1 MKNKKL
7 SVLARII
14 TVLCGSALIIVL
26 FVPLW
31 QIELAAPQY
40 PEGLV
45 LKMYPN
51 KLGGNVDV
59 INGLNHYI
67 GMKTLHANNFMEFT
81 VLPYIIGF
89 FAAFCFWVAVISKRK
104 WLLGLLVSFFLFGVI
119 SMTDFYRWNY
129 NYGHD
134 LDPNAAIQVPGMSYQ
149 PPILGYKQLLNFG
162 AYSTP
167 DTGGW
172 IVIGVGLLLLFAFII
187 QFKKKEKPAMKTVN
201 KKLTTALASLL
212 IFVLISCNSDPKPI
226 TLGQDACSFCK
237 MSIADNHFGA
247 EIMTKKGKVYKFD
260 DMHCIAGFIKS
271 NEVATSDIKEI
282 WLVNYSEP
290 HNFIPAQKAFLLR
303 SPELHS
309 PMGANIANF
318 DDESKLKDVMKN
330 KKGEELTWD
339 QFISEK

>member
-7 SVLARII
+7 SVPARII
-14 TVLCGSALIIVL
+14 TVISGLSLIVVL

-51 KLGGNVDV
+51 KLGGNVEV

-81 VLPYIIGF
+81 VLPYIVGF
-89 FAAFCFWVAVISKRK
+89 FAAFCFLVAIVNKRK
-104 WLLGLLVSFFLFGVI
+104 WLLALLISFFLFGVI
-119 SMTDFYRWNY
+119 SMVDFYRWNY

-134 LDPNAAIQVPGMSYQ
+134 LDPNAPIQVPGMSYQ

-162 AYSTP
+162 AYSIP
-167 DTGGW
+167 DIGGW
-172 IVIGVGLLLLFAFII
+172 IFIGAGLLLLFAFII
-187 QFKKKEKPAMKTVN
+187 QLKKKEKPAMKTVN
-201 KKLTTALASLL
+201 KKLATALAGLL
-212 IFVLISCNSDPKPI
+212 IFGLISCNSGPQPI
-226 TLGQDACSFCK
+226 RLGQDACSFCK

-247 EIMTKKGKVYKFD
+247 EIITKKGKIYKFD
-260 DMHCIAGFIKS
+260 DMHCIKGFIKS
-271 NEVATSDIKEI
+271 NEVAGSDIKDI
-282 WLVNYSEP
+282 WLVNYAEP
-290 HNFIPAQKAFLLR
+290 HNFIPAGKAFLLR

-309 PMGANIANF
+309 PMGANVANF
-318 DDESKLKDVMKN
+318 DEESKLKDVMKTTN
-330 KKGEELTWD
+330 GEELTWD
-339 QFISEK
+339 QFINEK